1 MVTVKQESLARPK
14 RASRLKRPSRKKI
27 KVMKTGRTIVE
38 IATQI
43 AEESKAKR
51 DYVAPTTALAMTTLP
66 AVAGQTAADVA
77 LQFSVGGQTQQYS
90 PTNLCLGQI
99 ADRVGIPAKYAERM
113 RTEAPELL
121 CKNINH
127 WFAAKPEKRMLRTL
141 SNGHKIARA
150 FLSERYRPLDNYDLF
165 AAIVPKLQEAGCVI
179 RSVEIT
185 ETRFYIQAST
195 PRIQRPINQTI
206 MLAGGQQHIARI
218 VEAGVI
224 IGNSE
229 VGCGAI
235 FVDPMIYD
243 NWCTNGAVMQRT
255 LRRHH
260 VGKRNEG
267 TAFGDENTAELFS
280 DATRLLDDKA
290 FWSKAIDVVN
300 AALSVTK
307 FGEYVDKMIATQSQQ
322 LTSKPAEVV
331 EIVADRFQL
340 NDTEKDNVL
349 MQFMSGGDMSKFGLV
364 QAVTRAAQDV
374 ASYDRAVELERL
386 GGQIIELPPTDF
398 SAKN

>member
-1 MVTVKQESLARPK
+1 MKAGRPIEALAN
-14 RASRLKRPSRKKI
+14 
-27 KVMKTGRTIVE
+27 
-38 IATQI
+38 QI
-43 AEESKAKR
+43 LAESKAKK
-51 DYVAPTTALAMTTLP
+51 DYVAPTTALSMVTVPREGAK
-66 AVAGQTAADVA
+66 VADVA
-77 LQFSVGGQTQQYS
+77 LQFDVGGQTRQYA

-121 CKNINH
+121 TRNINH
-127 WFAAKPEKRMLRTL
+127 WFQANPEKRMLRTL
-141 SNGHKIARA
+141 SNGHSVARA
-150 FLSERYRPLDNYDLF
+150 FLSNIYRPLDNFDLF
-165 AAIVPKLQEAGCVI
+165 AAVMPKLQEAGCII
-179 RSVEIT
+179 RSAEIT

-195 PRIQRPINQTI
+195 PRIQRPINQKIT
-206 MLAGGQQHIARI
+206 LAGGEQMVARV

-260 VGKRNEG
+260 VGRRNEG
-267 TAFGDENTAELFS
+267 TVFGDEMTAELFS
-280 DATRLLDDKA
+280 DETRKLDDKA
-290 FWSKAIDVVN
+290 FWAKAVDVVS
-300 AALSVTK
+300 AAMNVTK
-307 FGEYVDKMIATQSQQ
+307 FNEHIDKLVATQDQK
-322 LTSKPAEVV
+322 LIGKPQEVV
-331 EIVADRFQL
+331 EVVAERFAL
-340 NDTEKDNVL
+340 NDTEKENVL
-349 MQFMSGGDMSKFGLV
+349 LQFMQGGDHSKFGLV

-374 ASYDRAVELERL
+374 ESYDRAVELERF

-398 SAKN
+398 AAN

>member
-1 MVTVKQESLARPK
+1 
-14 RASRLKRPSRKKI
+14 
-27 KVMKTGRTIVE
+27 MKTGRTIAA

-43 AEESKAKR
+43 SEECKAKR
-51 DYVAPTTALAMTTLP
+51 DYVAPTTALAMTTLSP
-66 AVAGQTAADVA
+66 QAGQSVPDVA
-77 LQFSVGGQTQQYS
+77 LQFSVSCQVQQYA
-90 PTNLCLGQI
+90 PTTLCLGQI
-99 ADRVGIPAKYAERM
+99 ADRVGIPSKYAERM

-121 CKNINH
+121 CSNINH
-127 WFAAKPEKRMLRTL
+127 WFNANPEKRMLRTL

-150 FLSERYRPLDNYDLF
+150 FLSERYRPLDNFDLF
-165 AAIVPKLQEAGCVI
+165 ASIMPKLEAAGCEI

-206 MLAGGQQHIARI
+206 TLAGGQQHIARV

-260 VGKRNEG
+260 VGRRNEG
-267 TAFGDENTAELFS
+267 TTFGDENTAELFS
-280 DATRLLDDKA
+280 DATRQLDDKA

-300 AALSVTK
+300 AALNVTK
-307 FGEYVDKMIATQSQQ
+307 FNEYVDKLVATQAQQ
-322 LTSKPAEVV
+322 LTSKPVEVV
-331 EIVADRFQL
+331 EVLADKFQL
-340 NDTEKDNVL
+340 NDAEKDNVL
-349 MQFMSGGDMSKFGLV
+349 MQYMSGGDLSKFGLV

-386 GGQIIELPPTDF
+386 GGQIIELSPMDF